1 MTSESSLTRPVPTLS
16 VILVADDTFE
26 PLRRTM
32 RALAA
37 QTVRD
42 RLEIVVVCPS
52 EDSLG
57 LIEAETAGFHSVRVI
72 EIVGLETTSR
82 ARAAGI
88 RAARAPVVALGEDH
102 AFPEPGWAEAMIEAH
117 KQRWVGVGPALI
129 NANPGVVSWIA
140 IVMGYGRWVEPVTG
154 GSIDDIPGHNSSWKR
169 SLLLEYGTELESMLT
184 APTFLNWDLRA
195 KGYELYLEPSAKM
208 RHLQV
213 SSPWSCLVEHF
224 NVARLFP
231 AERSRNWPWYRR
243 LFYVCGMPVLLTRHL
258 RGWLAHFRRIDPTG
272 KILAKAWPLL
282 LIALGVWGVGEI
294 AGYTFGVGLAE
305 ERILCFDTHRYR
317 YLNRR
322 DRQLLAAQCSGG

>member
-1 MTSESSLTRPVPTLS
+1 MSENLSIQSTPDLS
-16 VILVADDTFE
+16 VILVTDDTFE

-42 RLEIVVVCPS
+42 RLEIVLVCPS

-57 LIEAETAGFHSVRVI
+57 LSEAETAGFHSVRVI
-72 EIVGLETTSR
+72 ELVGLETTSR

-88 RAARAPVVALGEDH
+88 RAARAPVVALCEDH

-117 KQRWVGVGPALI
+117 KQRWAGVGPALI
-129 NANPGVVSWIA
+129 NANPGVVSWVA
-140 IVMGYGRWVEPVTG
+140 MVMGYGRWVEPVTG
-154 GSIDDIPGHNSSWKR
+154 GTIDDIPGHNSSWKR
-169 SLLLEYGTELESMLT
+169 SLLLEYGTELESMLP

-213 SSPWSCLVEHF
+213 SSPWSCLVEQFH
-224 NVARLFP
+224 VARLFP
-231 AERSRNWPWYRR
+231 AERSRNWPWSQR
-243 LFYVCGMPVLLTRHL
+243 LLYVCGMPVLLTRHL

-294 AGYTFGVGLAE
+294 AGYTFGVGLAQ
-305 ERILCFDTHRYR
+305 ERTLCFDTHRYR